1 MSEPPTTR
9 PRGDSR
15 WWFRPPR
22 RHGEVLAH
30 RTVSYLELF
39 YDLVF
44 VVLIA
49 QISRSLAGDVTWVGV
64 RDFLIV
70 FALIWIAWVN
80 GTLYHDLHG
89 REDGRSRTY
98 IFAQV
103 SLLVLLSVFTV
114 QAAEDPSDGRGFAIV
129 FTLLVMLIAWQW
141 FEVRRFDTPEWRPV
155 AGRYVQGI
163 VIIAVIVAI
172 SAALDNQDVRLALW
186 GIAVGLS
193 LAGNLVMTLRPRSD
207 QMVQATRVTESLAER
222 FGLFTIIVLGEVVV
236 GVANGLAASEHD
248 FRTTATG
255 LIALSIGFGFWWNYF
270 DFVGGR
276 VPGVGRAGRVDVWTP
291 AACDRHL
298 RNGGRHD
305 RARRTRRRRPN
316 PNSDRLAHLGVDSD
330 GGALHRSADENHRR
344 APWPPAGAADACRR
358 RGRAAHRRRRPTC
371 AVAARPDPVGP
382 ALRRVAR
389 SVRPTRSRR
398 HHDLGP
404 PVVSPAGGGEG
415 SMRWRAVRSARGF
428 PQVGPVRPRVR
439 NGSGGSARTVR
450 WCEST
455 GRGAGPCQR

>member
-15 WWFRPPR
+15 WFRPPR

-114 QAAEDPSDGRGFAIV
+114 QAAEDPTDGRGFAIV

-248 FRTTATG
+248 FRTIATG

-276 VPGVGRAGRVDVWTP
+276 VPGVGRARVAWMYGHLPLAIGISATGAGMIGLVEHAGDGRTP
-291 AACDRHL
+291 TATAWLISASTATVALSIAVLTKTIAAHS
-298 RNGGRHD
+298 GR
-305 RARRTRRRRPN
+305 
-316 PNSDRLAHLGVDSD
+316 RLVSLTLAVAA
-330 GGALHRSADENHRR
+330 GASLI
-344 APWPPAGAADACRR
+344 AGAARPAPWLLALILSGLLFAVWLEAFARHV
-358 RGRAAHRRRRPTC
+358 RGGTMISDHR
-371 AVAARPDPVGP
+371 
-382 ALRRVAR
+382 
-389 SVRPTRSRR
+389 
-398 HHDLGP
+398 
-404 PVVSPAGGGEG
+404 
-415 SMRWRAVRSARGF
+415 
-428 PQVGPVRPRVR
+428 
-439 NGSGGSARTVR
+439 
-450 WCEST
+450 
-455 GRGAGPCQR
+455 

>member
-1 MSEPPTTR
+1 M
-9 PRGDSR
+9 
-15 WWFRPPR
+15 
-22 RHGEVLAH
+22 LAH

-49 QISRSLAGDVTWVGV
+49 QISRTLASDVTWTGI

-276 VPGVGRAGRVDVWTP
+276 VPGVGRARVAWMYGHLPLAIGISATGAGMIGLVEHAGNGRTP
-291 AACDRHL
+291 AATSWLISAATAVVALSIAVLTKTIAAHP
-298 RNGGRHD
+298 GR
-305 RARRTRRRRPN
+305 
-316 PNSDRLAHLGVDSD
+316 RLVSLTLAVAA
-330 GGALHRSADENHRR
+330 GASLI
-344 APWPPAGAADACRR
+344 AGAARPAPWLLALILSGLLFAVWLEAFARHV
-358 RGRAAHRRRRPTC
+358 RGGTMISDHR
-371 AVAARPDPVGP
+371 
-382 ALRRVAR
+382 
-389 SVRPTRSRR
+389 
-398 HHDLGP
+398 
-404 PVVSPAGGGEG
+404 
-415 SMRWRAVRSARGF
+415 
-428 PQVGPVRPRVR
+428 
-439 NGSGGSARTVR
+439 
-450 WCEST
+450 
-455 GRGAGPCQR
+455 